1 MSKTIS
7 TDIPRATGL
16 IIVEVR
22 NSNPNGDPER
32 DGAPRRRSGDIG
44 EISPVSVKRKMR
56 DLVGNKKGPIW
67 LYLQNKFDVNET
79 RFQIL
84 EERDRTRGEIK
95 KMIVDD
101 DSKPLEE
108 KRFVQ
113 QYWDGRIFGNT
124 FLEEAEGDTEEST
137 TAGEKQT
144 KKTSKGKNAKTE
156 ETIALKRNVK
166 TGVVHFGLGLSVAP
180 IELRTDF
187 TLTNKAGVQEGKT
200 AGMAPGAFKFVEHGI
215 YAIPFFVNP
224 TPASKSGC
232 TKTDVDVALE
242 LIPYVY
248 SHNPSLIRNQVKV
261 LHAWYV
267 EHNNQR
273 GTFNDFDLIDVLMPK
288 KEKDKDKPSAERNE
302 YLIPNPLEDPDIL
315 KDFKGKLKELKDLE
329 GKPTNIR
336 DLMDLM
342 RE

>member
-1 MSKTIS
+1 MSKIIS

-32 DGAPRRRSGDIG
+32 DGAPRRRRGDIG

-67 LYLQNKFDVNET
+67 LYLQNKFDLKENL
-79 RFQIL
+79 FQIL
-84 EERDRTRGEIK
+84 EERDRKRGEIK
-95 KMIVDD
+95 KMIIED
-101 DSKPLEE
+101 DSKTLEE

-113 QYWDGRIFGNT
+113 NYWDGRIFGNT
-124 FLEEAEGDTEEST
+124 FLEEAEGKTEEGT
-137 TAGEKQT
+137 PEE
-144 KKTSKGKNAKTE
+144 KKTKGKSKDKTAKTE
-156 ETIALKRNVK
+156 EAIALKRNVK

-180 IELRTDF
+180 VELRTDF
-187 TLTNKAGVQEGKT
+187 TLTNKSGVQEGKT

-224 TPASKSGC
+224 TPASKTGC

-248 SHNPSLIRNQVKV
+248 SHNPSAVRTQVEV
-261 LHAWYV
+261 LHAWYA
-267 EHNNQR
+267 EHNNQK
-273 GTFNDFDLIDVLMPK
+273 GSCSDFNLIDALKPRKKK
-288 KEKDKDKPSAERNE
+288 KEEENKPSSDRSE
-302 YLIPNPLEDPDIL
+302 YIIPNPKENPDIL
-315 KDFKGKLKELKDLE
+315 KDFKGKLKEFKDLE
-329 GKPTNIR
+329 GNPTYIR

-342 RE
+342 R

>member
-1 MSKTIS
+1 MSNTNGK
-7 TDIPRATGL
+7 DIPRATGL

-32 DGAPRRRSGDIG
+32 DGAPRRRRGDIG

-56 DLVGNKKGPIW
+56 DLVGNKNGPIW
-67 LYLQNKFDVNET
+67 LYLKGKFNLDKT
-79 RFQIL
+79 RFDIL
-84 EERDRTRGEIK
+84 EERDRKRGEIK
-95 KMIVDD
+95 KMIIED

-108 KRFVQ
+108 KRFVKM
-113 QYWDGRIFGNT
+113 YWDGRVFGNT
-124 FLEEAEGDTEEST
+124 FLEEAEGETKEIPSEIKS
-137 TAGEKQT
+137 T
-144 KKTSKGKNAKTE
+144 KKTGKDKSEKVGEA
-156 ETIALKRNVK
+156 IALKRNVK
-166 TGVVHFGLGLSVAP
+166 TGVLHFGLGLSVAP
-180 IELRTDF
+180 VALRTDF

-224 TPASKSGC
+224 TPASKTGC
-232 TKTDVDVALE
+232 TKEDVAIALE

-248 SHNPSLIRNQVKV
+248 SHNPSLIRSQVKV

-273 GTFNDFDLIDVLMPK
+273 GSFNDFDLIDVLMPK
-288 KEKDKDKPSAERNE
+288 KEKDKDKPTAERTE
-302 YLIPNPLEDPDIL
+302 YYIPNPMKNPDIL
-315 KDFKGKLKELKDLE
+315 NDFQGKI
-329 GKPTNIR
+329 TNIR